1 MIIVSIQSTFLNTLF
16 YLALTDFRLLH
27 GIVAT
32 MWAPQSGAQRVMV
45 IDDKV
50 ANDPIIKESMRLGK
64 PAGMACSII
73 TLETAIKN
81 FKAGKYDNHK
91 VFVVTENPE
100 TFLKLQE
107 EAGQKIPRIVLGI
120 TRNNKEG
127 TVVSSRASVLDDQK
141 EVYKKIIENGTKVD
155 VQFTTTDK
163 AEPLESKV
171 SL

>member
-1 MIIVSIQSTFLNTLF
+1 
-16 YLALTDFRLLH
+16 
-27 GIVAT
+27 

-107 EAGQKIPRIVLGI
+107 EAGAKNSSCIVLGI

>member
-1 MIIVSIQSTFLNTLF
+1 MSIVLGRID
-16 YLALTDFRLLH
+16 YRLLH

-45 IDDKV
+45 IDDKT

-73 TLETAIKN
+73 TEETAINN
-81 FKAGKYDNHK
+81 FKAGKYSHK
-91 VFVVTENPE
+91 VFIVCENPE
-100 TFLKLQE
+100 VFLHLQ
-107 EAGQKIPRIVLGI
+107 EAGQEIPRIVVGI
-120 TRNNKEG
+120 TRNNKTEG
-127 TVVSSRASVLDDQK
+127 TPVSSRASILDSQK
-141 EVYKKIIENGTKVD
+141 ETYKKLIENGTKVD

-163 AEPLESKV
+163 AEPLTSKI

>member
-1 MIIVSIQSTFLNTLF
+1 MSIVLGRID
-16 YLALTDFRLLH
+16 YRLLH

-50 ANDPIIKESMRLGK
+50 ANDPVIKESMRLGK

-81 FKAGKYDNHK
+81 FKAGKYDGHK
-91 VFVVTENPE
+91 VFVVCEKPE
-100 TFLKLQE
+100 TMLALEE
-107 EAGQKIPRIVLGI
+107 EAGQKIPRIVVGI
-120 TRNNKEG
+120 TRDNKTQG
-127 TVVSSRASVLDDQK
+127 TPVSSRASIMDSQK
-141 EVYKKIIENGTKVD
+141 ETYKKLIENGTQVD

-163 AEPLESKV
+163 AEPLQSKI

>member
-1 MIIVSIQSTFLNTLF
+1 MSIILGRID
-16 YLALTDFRLLH
+16 YRLLH

-45 IDDKV
+45 IDDKT

-73 TLETAIKN
+73 T
-81 FKAGKYDNHK
+81 
-91 VFVVTENPE
+91 
-100 TFLKLQE
+100 
-107 EAGQKIPRIVLGI
+107 
-120 TRNNKEG
+120 RNNKTEG
-127 TVVSSRASVLDDQK
+127 TPVSSRASILDSQK
-141 EVYKKIIENGTKVD
+141 EIYKKLIENGTKVD

-163 AEPLESKV
+163 AEPLTSKI

>member
-1 MIIVSIQSTFLNTLF
+1 MSIILGRID
-16 YLALTDFRLLH
+16 YRLLH

-45 IDDKV
+45 IDDKT

-73 TLETAIKN
+73 TEETAINN
-81 FKAGKYDNHK
+81 FKAGKYDSHK
-91 VFVVTENPE
+91 VFVVCENPE
-100 TFLKLQE
+100 IFLHLQ
-107 EAGQKIPRIVLGI
+107 EAGQEIPRIVVGI
-120 TRNNKEG
+120 TRNNKTEG
-127 TVVSSRASVLDDQK
+127 TPVSSRASILDSQK
-141 EVYKKIIENGTKVD
+141 ETYKKIIENGTKVD

-163 AEPLESKV
+163 AEPLTSKI

>member
-1 MIIVSIQSTFLNTLF
+1 MTLLLKKVCVWVNQQVWLVQSL
-16 YLALTDFRLLH
+16 
-27 GIVAT
+27 
-32 MWAPQSGAQRVMV
+32 
-45 IDDKV
+45 
-50 ANDPIIKESMRLGK
+50 
-64 PAGMACSII
+64 
-73 TLETAIKN
+73 
-81 FKAGKYDNHK
+81 
-91 VFVVTENPE
+91 
-100 TFLKLQE
+100 
-107 EAGQKIPRIVLGI
+107 QKIPRIVLGI

>member
-1 MIIVSIQSTFLNTLF
+1 
-16 YLALTDFRLLH
+16 
-27 GIVAT
+27 

-107 EAGQKIPRIVLGI
+107 EAGQKIPRIVLGS

-127 TVVSSRASVLDDQK
+127 TVVSSRASGLDDQK